1 MEALLEQVAQL
12 PGLLAV
18 SRSALVRA
26 WDAPTLGRALEWARY
41 FQHLHGRFRARPRLR
56 AALGR
61 RLRQGQPRPLLCFR
75 HLGRCPAL
83 LGLALLENRALPPAA
98 CRRLLQSLLQ
108 PGAAAQSPSLALL
121 ARRKAASRLLAP
133 PRPAGPLAALE
144 PQVRAEAQMLL
155 MQLREEEE
163 AEPGGGRA
171 GEARE
176 RLFWVAGLL
185 EQLPQPRA
193 FQVVAAALLQQRGGD
208 EGWGESSG
216 EEGLRGRAGDRHVAG
231 PLLSWL
237 LESPERF
244 SAFCLLLPGSLL
256 ASLAAHYSQL
266 SAPYLDLLTAWGS
279 RLLYDPLQG
288 RWDNSCFDK
297 AELSWEELR
306 ERFDCLCR
314 GPAPL
319 GGQTQ
324 AALELLKAQDG
335 DFHVCGLSVWTDLL
349 MEVEKSL
356 RKEVER

>member
-61 RLRQGQPRPLLCFR
+61 RLRQGQPGSPLGFR
-75 HLGRCPAL
+75 HLGRCAAL

-98 CRRLLQSLLQ
+98 CRRLLQSLLR
-108 PGAAAQSPSLALL
+108 PGAAAEAPSLALL

-133 PRPAGPLAALE
+133 APRPAGSPAALE

-155 MQLREEEE
+155 ARLREEEEE

-176 RLFWVAGLL
+176 RLRWVAGLL

-193 FQVVAAALLQQRGGD
+193 LRVVAAALQQQRGGD
-208 EGWGESSG
+208 
-216 EEGLRGRAGDRHVAG
+216 EEGLRGRAGGGHVAG

-237 LESPERF
+237 LESQERF

-266 SAPYLDLLTAWGS
+266 RPPYLDLLTAWGS

-288 RWDNSCFDK
+288 RWHNSCLGE

-314 GPAPL
+314 GPAL
-319 GGQTQ
+319 LRGQTR
-324 AALELLKAQDG
+324 AALELLKVQDG
-335 DFHVCGLSVWTDLL
+335 DFHICGLSVWTDLL

-356 RKEVER
+356 RKEEEQ